1 MEKFK
6 KGLNVTWKVML
17 SAVCLIAVAIG
28 VCVLIAFY
36 KDSTQKYFDRR
47 LSNDVK
53 VFSTRNGSEYFVY
66 NQKIGKFTL
75 KNLDWVSSR
84 PDNDSLTVF
93 CKDDK
98 RGYLNVNTG
107 EVVIKPEYDHA
118 WLFSEGLAAVVK
130 DNKVGFINK
139 DNELVIPY
147 KFDYGYRKFDV
158 DFVFE
163 GGLSIM
169 TDDRGA
175 CGLIDKSG
183 NWVVE
188 PKYDEIYSGWRNRY
202 RVVVENGKRG
212 LLVDSV
218 FVLPLEYDYIEYA
231 ENGVVAVKDGWMK
244 HLDFEGNVLHDF
256 LTDYG
261 FSVLKYTKEIKYYKG
276 DYGMESYYVEVLSD
290 YATFTVSG
298 TGGRGVI
305 RLSDNKVIIP
315 ALYGSI
321 SMITEDR
328 FEVYD
333 SSSSSYL
340 LFDLEGNIIN

>member
-1 MEKFK
+1 MI
-6 KGLNVTWKVML
+6 
-17 SAVCLIAVAIG
+17 IA
-28 VCVLIAFY
+28 
-36 KDSTQKYFDRR
+36 
-47 LSNDVK
+47 
-53 VFSTRNGSEYFVY
+53 
-66 NQKIGKFTL
+66 
-75 KNLDWVSSR
+75 
-84 PDNDSLTVF
+84 
-93 CKDDK
+93 
-98 RGYLNVNTG
+98 
-107 EVVIKPEYDHA
+107 PEYDHA

-169 TDDRGA
+169 TDNKGA

-231 ENGVVAVKDGWMK
+231 ENGVIVVKDGWMK

-261 FSVLKYTKEIKYYKG
+261 FCVLKYTKEIEYYKG

-321 SMITEDR
+321 SMVTKDR
-328 FEVYD
+328 FEVHD
-333 SSSSSYL
+333 PLSSSYL